1 MVASVI
7 VDISTSEID
16 RIFEYLVPSGMQV
29 RKGDRVLVPFGNKT
43 IEGFC
48 IDLKDSPD
56 TSRELKEIKDRLDP
70 YSAITEEQLELAK
83 FMRARYYIRHVDCL
97 RLFIPSKLRGG
108 RVRELKRQYVCLAQD
123 RPYEQLL
130 EEAATPARR
139 AVVERLKEG
148 GEFLSRLTSEVSAS
162 CVNTLIKHGIL
173 IKTDR
178 EIMRSPLGYEPQKS
192 ALPSLRPAQQAALET
207 ILSMQRRVALLYG
220 VTGSGKTE
228 VYMRCIAQALQ
239 EGKTAIMLVPE
250 ISLTPQTL
258 KIFRSRFGDI
268 VAMLHSGLSDGER
281 FDEWR
286 RIITGD
292 AKVVV
297 GARSAIFA
305 PLKNVGVIIID
316 EEHDSSYV
324 SESNPRYITADIAKW
339 RAEYNGGK
347 VILGSATPSIESFLL
362 AKRGQYELV
371 RMDERISGNMP
382 DMHIVDM
389 KQEII
394 SGNNGIF
401 SAELTASLKDTVAR
415 GEQAMIF
422 LNRRGHSSFVMCK
435 KCGYTAKCTDCDITL
450 TYHSADNKL
459 KCHYCGKR
467 YKMLDCCPECGSR
480 EIRYGKIGTQRVVEE
495 LKKIFPDIN
504 ILRMDNETTA
514 TKTAYLDILG
524 AFASGE
530 AQILVGTQMI
540 AKGHDFPNVTLVGIL
555 DADMSL
561 YFSDYRSAER
571 TFQLVTQ
578 VAGRAGRAAKLG
590 KVILQTYSPNHYV
603 FRFAARYDY
612 DGFFDK
618 ENNTRLVSDFPPY
631 TTIMRIMMSGADED
645 KVIECAKAIYL
656 KIKPLKDKYD
666 YDIVYMQAMKSPVGK
681 IENKFRYQ
689 ILLRFKRVR
698 ERNIIAD
705 AYKAM
710 EEGKT
715 KGVSVF
721 AEINPQNLN

>member
-16 RIFEYLVPSGMQV
+16 RMFEYLVPSGMQV

-56 TSRELKEIKDRLDP
+56 TSRELKEIIDRLDP

-228 VYMRCIAQALQ
+228 VYMRCIAKALQ

-305 PLKNVGVIIID
+305 PLKKVGVIIID

>member
-29 RKGDRVLVPFGNKT
+29 SKGDRVLVPFGNKT

-56 TSRELKEIKDRLDP
+56 TSRELKEIIDRLDP

-228 VYMRCIAQALQ
+228 VYMRCIAKALQ

-480 EIRYGKIGTQRVVEE
+480 EIRYGKIGTQRVMEE

>member
-228 VYMRCIAQALQ
+228 VYMRCIAKALQ

-362 AKRGQYELV
+362 ARRGQYELV

-467 YKMLDCCPECGSR
+467 YRMLDCCPECGSR

>member
-56 TSRELKEIKDRLDP
+56 TSRELKEIIDRLDP

-178 EIMRSPLGYEPQKS
+178 EIMRSPLGYETQKS

-228 VYMRCIAQALQ
+228 VYMRCIAKALQ

-401 SAELTASLKDTVAR
+401 SAELTASLKETVAR

-698 ERNIIAD
+698 ERNIIGD

>member
-192 ALPSLRPAQQAALET
+192 ALPLLRPAQQAALET

-228 VYMRCIAQALQ
+228 VYMRCIAKALQ

-710 EEGKT
+710 EDGKT

>member
-16 RIFEYLVPSGMQV
+16 RIFEYLIPSGMQV

-192 ALPSLRPAQQAALET
+192 ALPLLRPAQQAALET

-467 YKMLDCCPECGSR
+467 YRMLDCCPECGSR

>member
-207 ILSMQRRVALLYG
+207 ILSMQRRVALLSG
-220 VTGSGKTE
+220 VTGSGETE
-228 VYMRCIAQALQ
+228 VYMRCIAKALQ

-305 PLKNVGVIIID
+305 PLKKVGVIIID

>member
-56 TSRELKEIKDRLDP
+56 TSRELKEIIDRLDP

-192 ALPSLRPAQQAALET
+192 ELPLLRPAQQAALET
-207 ILSMQRRVALLYG
+207 ILSMQRKVALLYG

>member
-56 TSRELKEIKDRLDP
+56 TSRELKEIIDRLDP

-178 EIMRSPLGYEPQKS
+178 EIMRSPLGYETQKS

-228 VYMRCIAQALQ
+228 VYMRCIAKALQ

-401 SAELTASLKDTVAR
+401 SAELTASLKETIAR

-710 EEGKT
+710 EDGKT

>member
-56 TSRELKEIKDRLDP
+56 TSRELKEIIDRLDP

-228 VYMRCIAQALQ
+228 VYMRCIAKALQ

-394 SGNNGIF
+394 IGNNGIF

>member
-56 TSRELKEIKDRLDP
+56 TSRELKEIIDRLDP

-130 EEAATPARR
+130 EEAVTPARR

-207 ILSMQRRVALLYG
+207 ILSMQRKVALLYG

-228 VYMRCIAQALQ
+228 VYMRCIAKALQ

>member
-56 TSRELKEIKDRLDP
+56 TSRELKEIIDRLDP

-228 VYMRCIAQALQ
+228 VYMRCIAKALQ

-555 DADMSL
+555 DAPMSL

>member
-56 TSRELKEIKDRLDP
+56 TSRELKEIIDRLDP

-228 VYMRCIAQALQ
+228 VYMRCITKALQ

-715 KGVSVF
+715 NGASVF
-721 AEINPQNLN
+721 AETNLQNLN

>member
-56 TSRELKEIKDRLDP
+56 TSRELKEIIDRLDP

-178 EIMRSPLGYEPQKS
+178 EIMRSPLGYETQKS

-305 PLKNVGVIIID
+305 PLKKVGVIIID

>member
-29 RKGDRVLVPFGNKT
+29 SKGDRVLVPFGNKT

-228 VYMRCIAQALQ
+228 VYMRCIAKALQ

-467 YKMLDCCPECGSR
+467 YRMLDCCPECGSR

-710 EEGKT
+710 EDGKT

>member
-192 ALPSLRPAQQAALET
+192 ALPLLRPAQQAALET

-239 EGKTAIMLVPE
+239 KGKTAIMLVPE

-339 RAEYNGGK
+339 RAEYNDGK

-705 AYKAM
+705 AYNAM

-721 AEINPQNLN
+721 AEVNPQNLN

>member
-56 TSRELKEIKDRLDP
+56 TSRELKEIIDRLDP

-228 VYMRCIAQALQ
+228 VYMRCIAKALQ

-401 SAELTASLKDTVAR
+401 STELTASLKDTVAR

-495 LKKIFPDIN
+495 MKKIFPDIN
-504 ILRMDNETTA
+504 VLRMDNETTA